1 MRINPDCVRIV
12 ILTIENNLGVD
23 EYWQLDDL
31 MKYPLVQSFSKADIE
46 YSLRQLTAE
55 NMIECDITRYI
66 RNSFSYIIS
75 DVTPEGHKL
84 CDSFRNDNLWVKI
97 KPYVKDVST
106 VSGLLSSVAVA
117 VSKLVQQ

>member
-1 MRINPDCVRIV
+1 MRRNPECVRIV

-31 MKYPLVQSFSKADIE
+31 MEYPLVQSFSKADIE

-55 NMIECDITRYI
+55 NMIECEITRYI
-66 RNSFSYIIS
+66 RNSYSYIIS

-84 CDSFRNDNLWVKI
+84 CDTFRNEKFWVKI
-97 KPYVKDVST
+97 KPYVEDAST
-106 VSGLLSSVAVA
+106 VAGLLSSVVA
-117 VSKLVQQ
+117 AAANLVQQ